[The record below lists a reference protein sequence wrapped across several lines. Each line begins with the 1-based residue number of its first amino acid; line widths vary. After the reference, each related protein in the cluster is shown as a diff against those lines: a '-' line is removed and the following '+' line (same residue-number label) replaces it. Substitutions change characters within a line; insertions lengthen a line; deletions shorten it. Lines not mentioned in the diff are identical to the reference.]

1 MPILHEWD
9 STDGYLRTVLI
20 GPVGFEDMCRHLEAV
35 ARADA
40 FGRAELIDARAVDG
54 PPPSLSELRRLAGRA
69 RDLMGKTPPGPRAIV
84 VDGSPVN
91 TLVAELFSVF
101 MAGPMQ
107 IDVFTSEAAARRWL
121 RERSTPTRPELVG
134 REQQAS

>member
-20 GPVGFEDMCRHLEAV
+20 GPVGFDDMSHHLDAV

-40 FGRAELIDARAVDG
+40 FGRPELIDARAVDG

-101 MAGPMQ
+101 MAGPMN

-121 RERSTPTRPELVG
+121 REQFTPVAVEGTQHQRV
-134 REQQAS
+134 S

>member
-1 MPILHEWD
+1 MSH
-9 STDGYLRTVLI
+9 
-20 GPVGFEDMCRHLEAV
+20 HLDAV

-69 RDLMGKTPPGPRAIV
+69 RDLMGKTTPGPRAIV

-91 TLVAELFSVF
+91 MLVAELFTVF
-101 MAGPMQ
+101 MSGPMT

-121 RERSTPTRPELVG
+121 REKTATAPAYAG
-134 REQQAS
+134 GASSIV

>member
-1 MPILHEWD
+1 MSH
-9 STDGYLRTVLI
+9 
-20 GPVGFEDMCRHLEAV
+20 HLDAV

-69 RDLMGKTPPGPRAIV
+69 RDLMGRTPPGPRAIV

-101 MAGPMQ
+101 MAGPMN

-121 RERSTPTRPELVG
+121 REKSTPVSADAVEGERV
-134 REQQAS
+134 S

>member
-1 MPILHEWD
+1 
-9 STDGYLRTVLI
+9 
-20 GPVGFEDMCRHLEAV
+20 MCRHLEAV

-84 VDGSPVN
+84 IDGSPVN

-121 RERSTPTRPELVG
+121 REQTTSAYADALESERVG
-134 REQQAS
+134 

>member
-1 MPILHEWD
+1 MSI
-9 STDGYLRTVLI
+9 
-20 GPVGFEDMCRHLEAV
+20 HLDAV

-69 RDLMGKTPPGPRAIV
+69 RDLIGQTPPGPRAIV
-84 VDGSPVN
+84 VNGSPVN

-101 MAGPMQ
+101 MAGPMA

-121 RERSTPTRPELVG
+121 REQSCQTDASLTEG
-134 REQQAS
+134 QALS

>member
-1 MPILHEWD
+1 MSH
-9 STDGYLRTVLI
+9 
-20 GPVGFEDMCRHLEAV
+20 HLETV

-54 PPPSLSELRRLAGRA
+54 APPSLSELRRLAGRA
-69 RDLMGKTPPGPRAIV
+69 RDLMGKIPPGPRAIV
-84 VDGSPVN
+84 VNGSPVN

-101 MAGPMQ
+101 MAGPMA

-121 RERSTPTRPELVG
+121 RERLLSADANCAERP
-134 REQQAS
+134 QAS

>member
-1 MPILHEWD
+1 
-9 STDGYLRTVLI
+9 
-20 GPVGFEDMCRHLEAV
+20 MCRHLEAV

-69 RDLMGKTPPGPRAIV
+69 RDLMGKTSPGPRAIV
-84 VDGSPVN
+84 IDGSPVN
-91 TLVAELFSVF
+91 TLVAELFTVF
-101 MAGPMQ
+101 MAGPMH

-121 RERSTPTRPELVG
+121 REQTTSAHADVLEVERVG
-134 REQQAS
+134 

>member
-20 GPVGFEDMCRHLEAV
+20 GPVGFEDMSRHLEAV

-54 PPPSLSELRRLAGRA
+54 PPPSLAELRRLAGRA
-69 RDLMGKTPPGPRAIV
+69 RDLMGKTCPGPRAIV

-101 MAGPMQ
+101 MAGPMH
-107 IDVFTSEAAARRWL
+107 IDVFTSEASARRWL
-121 RERSTPTRPELVG
+121 REQATPVAAELVE
-134 REQQAS
+134 RQHVS

>member
-20 GPVGFEDMCRHLEAV
+20 GPVGFEDMSHHLEAV

-54 PPPSLSELRRLAGRA
+54 APPSLAELRRLAGRA
-69 RDLMGKTPPGPRAIV
+69 RDLMGKTSPGPRAIV
-84 VDGSPVN
+84 VNGSPVN

-101 MAGPMQ
+101 MAGPMA

-121 RERSTPTRPELVG
+121 RERLSPVEANVAERS
-134 REQQAS
+134 QAS

>member
-1 MPILHEWD
+1 
-9 STDGYLRTVLI
+9 
-20 GPVGFEDMCRHLEAV
+20 MCRHLEAV

-84 VDGSPVN
+84 IDGSPVN

-121 RERSTPTRPELVG
+121 RQQSTPVGPELVG

>member
-20 GPVGFEDMCRHLEAV
+20 GPVGFEDMSHHLDAV
-35 ARADA
+35 ARANA

-69 RDLMGKTPPGPRAIV
+69 RDLIGKQLPGPRAIV

-101 MAGPMQ
+101 MAGPMH

-121 RERSTPTRPELVG
+121 RERLASVEAGVVQG
-134 REQQAS
+134 RQAS

>member
-1 MPILHEWD
+1 
-9 STDGYLRTVLI
+9 
-20 GPVGFEDMCRHLEAV
+20 
-35 ARADA
+35 
-40 FGRAELIDARAVDG
+40 
-54 PPPSLSELRRLAGRA
+54 
-69 RDLMGKTPPGPRAIV
+69 MGKTPPGPRAIV

-121 RERSTPTRPELVG
+121 RQQSTPTAPELVG
-134 REQQAS
+134 REQAS

>member
-1 MPILHEWD
+1 
-9 STDGYLRTVLI
+9 VLI
-20 GPVGFEDMCRHLEAV
+20 GPVGFEDMSHHLDAV

-69 RDLMGKTPPGPRAIV
+69 RDLAGKTPPGPRAIV

-91 TLVAELFSVF
+91 TLVAELFCVF
-101 MAGPMQ
+101 MVGPMS

-121 RERSTPTRPELVG
+121 RERSSAAQPQLTAPE
-134 REQQAS
+134 QAR